1 MVFAEDS
8 QIVKNYLLLIHEGLR
23 ERGDVPNL
31 FNLQEV
37 VYKCLDEQGES

>member
-1 MVFAEDS
+1 MVFTEDS
-8 QIVKNYLLLIHEGLR
+8 QIVKNYLLLIREGLR

-37 VYKCLDEQGES
+37 VYKCLDEQEEL